1 MKVGVLVD
9 NENRQKRKQRL
20 SDSDTGKSIYTVQHV
35 DAIGVRYTPN
45 QRHIQLYMQKQRHIE
60 TEPDTQR
67 NRARYRCTQNQR
79 QIHAQ
84 TETDTCRNR
93 DKYMQKQT
101 QIHAETKTDT
111 VCNAHK

>member
-60 TEPDTQR
+60 TEPDTSTQR
-67 NRARYRCTQNQR
+67 NRARYRCTQNQI

-111 VCNAHK
+111 VCT